1 VNRDAAWAALARDKK
16 ARDGRPQLVLLE
28 APGEPVTGVERPEE
42 EVRAALDEL
51 IAD

>member
-1 VNRDAAWAALARDKK
+1 MRHLARAFLALLVPAAALQA
-16 ARDGRPQLVLLE
+16 Q
-28 APGEPVTGVERPEE
+28 APGKPVTGVERPEE